1 MNIKERKYNL
11 VREIIS
17 INDDELINRIENI
30 VYFDRDIIN
39 QDNFKPM
46 TESEL
51 NLRISESEIDY
62 QKGRI
67 IEAESLS
74 KEIDEWNWKYFGQ
87 IQQKVTLK

>member
-1 MNIKERKYNL
+1 MNITERKYNL

-30 VYFDRDIIN
+30 VYFDRDLIY
-39 QDNFKPM
+39 QDSFKPM

-62 QKGRI
+62 QNGRI
-67 IEAESLS
+67 TEAESLL
-74 KEIDEWNWKYFGQ
+74 KEIDEWN
-87 IQQKVTLK
+87 